1 MIEKA
6 LWFIHGK
13 TASKSNYFL
22 IHGGSILL
30 ALIYFWF
37 FIPYQYF
44 SSWQTLIFLG
54 VFWDLFGGLIA
65 NFTLST
71 KQYWNNQS
79 IGFKEFYLS
88 IHFIQPILL
97 YLVFGWDLITC
108 VLLLTVTLG
117 LTRWL
122 IVMPKK
128 INNVLSII
136 SCGFL
141 IWVLFHFKGY
151 EVETLILGF
160 GYIAK
165 ITLGFLLKWF

>member
-71 KQYWNNQS
+71 KQYWHNQS

>member
-1 MIEKA
+1 MIVKA

-13 TASKSNYFL
+13 SATKPNYFL
-22 IHGGSILL
+22 IHGVSVLL
-30 ALIYFWF
+30 ALFYFWF

-44 SSWQTLIFLG
+44 SSWQALIFFG
-54 VFWDLFGGLIA
+54 VFWDIFGGLIA

-71 KQYWNNQS
+71 KQYWNSQS

-88 IHFIQPILL
+88 IHFMQPILM

-108 VLLLTVTLG
+108 VLLLTLTLG
-117 LTRWL
+117 IARWL
-122 IVMPKK
+122 IVIPKK
-128 INNVLSII
+128 VNNILSVI
-136 SCGFL
+136 SCVFL
-141 IWVLFHFKGY
+141 LFGLYYFEGY

-165 ITLGFLLKWF
+165 ITLGFSVKWF

>member
-79 IGFKEFYLS
+79 IGFKEFYIS

>member
-22 IHGGSILL
+22 IHLGFILL

-79 IGFKEFYLS
+79 IGFKEFYIS